1 MIFVAG
7 ADKLQFGTLVED
19 LNNSYLAENDQYP
32 VVLDSTLTCC
42 LITMVTKVVNTWTM
56 ARVYQGRQVLPSANR
71 KKCSNLRGFVAAITM
86 NMATIRVIV
95 PKRRSCMK
103 PKCQKLKKMRTKM
116 GLQALH
122 LTKMGLQV
130 LNPAQGCNCQV
141 TPRFT
146 GGNENRECSNSA
158 FFQREK

>member
-1 MIFVAG
+1 VAR

-19 LNNSYLAENDQYP
+19 LNNSYLAGNDQYP

-42 LITMVTKVVNTWTM
+42 LITMVTKVVNTWTTT
-56 ARVYQGRQVLPSANR
+56 RVYQGRQVLPSANR

-116 GLQALH
+116 GLQ
-122 LTKMGLQV
+122 V